1 MAAGGSIE
9 QYAAQLKMSAEDL
22 LAKLREAGIEKS
34 SVSDSLSVKDKLK
47 LREHMTSRFSK
58 PASVTRTRKTMQDGV
73 VIETRVS
80 SDVTADQAPKKED
93 AATPV
98 YSEKRV
104 GMAVDTRRKKEKKE
118 SEPVVESELEA
129 AAPVEAPKAA
139 PAAASATATP
149 DRSREKSHASRKTS
163 NAKDKKREEAAKRE
177 RMIMSRSKKGGRR
190 GDRTAQSSALEQEF
204 ELPTKK
210 VIHTVELPPGSIM
223 ISELAQKMSV
233 KGVEVIKQMMQ
244 MGMMTTINQSI
255 DQETAAIVVDEMG
268 HKPLLIKENA
278 RESEFLDDFAAQGGE
293 SGGRAPVVT
302 IMGHVDHGKTSLLDY
317 IRRTKVTS
325 QEAGGITQHI
335 GAYQVETP
343 RGCITFLDTP
353 GHEAF
358 TAMRARGAQ
367 ATDIIVLVVAA
378 DDGVKPQTIEAI
390 QHARAAKVPLIVAVN
405 KMDKDGIDVD
415 RVMTE
420 LSQQEVICEDWGG
433 DTIFQKI
440 SAKTGLG
447 IDDLLE
453 SIVLQ
458 SEVLELSAINTGPAR
473 GLIIESRLDKG
484 RGPVAT
490 VLVTQGQL
498 NKGDIVLAGTQFGR
512 VRAML
517 GDAGD
522 QRDEA
527 GPSMPVEILGLSGV
541 PEAGDEVFV
550 VKDERK
556 AREMSQFRQTKQR
569 EDRLA
574 KKRAMQMDRV
584 MGRFGSNEE
593 EQMQL
598 NVVLKADVQGSLEA
612 IVAALQKLSTED
624 VCVSIVSSAVGGLTE
639 SDANL
644 ALASN
649 AVMIGFNVRADAA
662 ARQVVTREGLDLRYF
677 SVIYDLIDAI
687 KDSMGGLLAPRFEDQ
702 IIGLAEV
709 RDVFRSS
716 KLGAIAG
723 CIVAEGVVK
732 RDKRIRVLRDNVV
745 IFEGELESLRR
756 FKDDVN
762 EVKHGTECGIG
773 VKHYNDIKPGDQ
785 IEVYESVQ
793 VERTLKTSD

>member
-22 LAKLREAGIEKS
+22 LAKLREAGIEKN
-34 SVSDSLSVKDKLK
+34 SVSDSLSVKDKLR

-58 PASVTRTRKTMQDGV
+58 PAPVTRTRKTLQDGV

-80 SDVTADQAPKKED
+80 SEVTADQASKKEE
-93 AATPV
+93 AAKPV

-104 GMAVDTRRKKEKKE
+104 GMAVDTRRKNEKKAPEPVAE
-118 SEPVVESELEA
+118 SEPQA
-129 AAPVEAPKAA
+129 AAPVEASQAA
-139 PAAASATATP
+139 PGAATTASSE
-149 DRSREKSHASRKTS
+149 RSREKPHASRKAT

-177 RMIMSRSKKGGRR
+177 RMIMSRSKKSGRR
-190 GDRTAQSSALEQEF
+190 GNRIPQSSALEQEF

-223 ISELAQKMSV
+223 ISDLAQKMSV
-233 KGVEVIKQMMQ
+233 KGVEVIKKMMQ

-268 HKPLLIKENA
+268 HKPLLMKENA

-405 KMDKDGIDVD
+405 KMDKDGIDLD

-420 LSQQEVICEDWGG
+420 LSQHEVICEDWGG

-447 IDDLLE
+447 IDELLE

-458 SEVLELSAINTGPAR
+458 SEVLELSSINTGPAR

-490 VLVTQGQL
+490 VLVTQGEL

-522 QRDEA
+522 QRDDA

-612 IVAALQKLSTED
+612 IVAALQKLSNED

-702 IIGLAEV
+702 IIGLAQV

-723 CIVAEGVVK
+723 CIVSEGVVK

-773 VKHYNDIKPGDQ
+773 VKNYNDIKPGDQ

>member
-1 MAAGGSIE
+1 MAGGSIE

-22 LAKLREAGIEKS
+22 LAKLREAGVDKS
-34 SVSDSLSVKDKLK
+34 SIADSLSVKDKLK

-58 PASVTRTRKTMQDGV
+58 PAPVTRTRKTMQDGV
-73 VIETRVS
+73 VIETRISAEVS
-80 SDVTADQAPKKED
+80 SEETRAKE
-93 AATPV
+93 AAAKPV

-104 GMAVDTRRKKEKKE
+104 GMAIDTRRKQDTKEP
-118 SEPVVESELEA
+118 EPASQPETQAQPAEK
-129 AAPVEAPKAA
+129 APA
-139 PAAASATATP
+139 PAAAPEKATTSTT
-149 DRSREKSHASRKTS
+149 DRSREKSHSNRKTS

-177 RMIMSRSKKGGRR
+177 RMIMSRGKKGRR
-190 GDRTAQSSALEQEF
+190 GGRTPQSSALEQEF

-210 VIHTVELPPGSIM
+210 LTHTVELPPGSIM

-233 KGVEVIKQMMQ
+233 KGVAVIKQMMQ

-268 HKPLLIKENA
+268 HKPFLMKENA
-278 RESEFLDDFAAQGGE
+278 RESEFLDDFASQGGE
-293 SGGRAPVVT
+293 TASRAPVVT

-335 GAYQVETP
+335 GAYQVDTP

-390 QHARAAKVPLIVAVN
+390 QHAKAAKVPLIVAVN
-405 KMDKDGIDVD
+405 KMDKDGLDLD
-415 RVMTE
+415 RVRTE
-420 LSQQEVICEDWGG
+420 LSQQEVISEDWGG
-433 DTIFQKI
+433 DTIFQQI

-447 IDDLLE
+447 IDELLE

-458 SEVLELSAINTGPAR
+458 SEVLELKAINTGPAR

-490 VLVTQGQL
+490 ILVRQGSL
-498 NKGDIVLAGTQFGR
+498 TRGDIVLAGTQFGR

-517 GDAGD
+517 GDDGE
-522 QRDEA
+522 QRDLVT
-527 GPSMPVEILGLSGV
+527 PSMPVEILGLSGV

-550 VKDERK
+550 VQDERK

-593 EQMQL
+593 EQMEF

-612 IVAALQKLSTED
+612 IVAALQKLSNED
-624 VCVSIVSSAVGGLTE
+624 VCVTIVSSAVGGLTE

-662 ARQVVTREGLDLRYF
+662 ARQVVTRESLDLRYF

-702 IIGLAEV
+702 IVGLAQV

-723 CIVAEGVVK
+723 CVVAEGVVK

-762 EVKHGTECGIG
+762 EVKHGIECGIG
-773 VKHYNDIKPGDQ
+773 VKHYNDIKAGDQ